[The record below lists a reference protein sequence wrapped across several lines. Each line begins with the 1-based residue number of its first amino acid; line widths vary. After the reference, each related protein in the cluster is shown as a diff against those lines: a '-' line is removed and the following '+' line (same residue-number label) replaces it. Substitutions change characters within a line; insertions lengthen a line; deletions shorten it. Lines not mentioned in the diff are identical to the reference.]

1 MDKRREIRKRTLSAA
16 ECLFQFFAFDTLP
29 DAFYIRIRFCDF
41 AYRTPGIAASSSWRR
56 HGISLFL
63 ATVREQQTT
72 HLGQAHAPMA
82 ATSIK
87 SPSRKDPSPS
97 ARRIKPAE
105 IADEVQDLV
114 ASTQVIDIHTHLFSP
129 AFGKIGLWGI
139 DELLTY
145 HYLEAEFFRSSDT
158 TPEEYWKLSKTERAD
173 AIWKALFVENSP
185 ISESTRGI
193 ISVLSAF
200 GLPTDASGLPEARRF
215 FAGQSIESHI
225 RNVFRIAGVSD
236 VVMTNDP
243 LDPEER
249 PVWMGGGQNHPQF
262 HPVLRLDRI
271 LWGWPQHWQQLASEG
286 YSVDEHA
293 SGKSVAEVRRFLAD
307 WHKRMRP
314 LYMAV
319 SLADAFQFPD
329 DTVTSKLLRESVLP
343 SCREFGLPMSLMI
356 GVRRQ
361 VNPRLRLAGDAVGK
375 GDMRA
380 VENLCRSFPDNRFLA
395 SVLSRENQHELAVY
409 ARKFNNLMPFGCWWF
424 LNNPSIVEE
433 ITRERIELLG
443 TSFIPQH
450 SDARVLEQV
459 IYKWQNTRRTLAPI
473 LANAYRLLQADG
485 AEITRQKIQ
494 RDVNRLF
501 RANFEKWT
509 RLRAA

>member
-1 MDKRREIRKRTLSAA
+1 
-16 ECLFQFFAFDTLP
+16 
-29 DAFYIRIRFCDF
+29 
-41 AYRTPGIAASSSWRR
+41 
-56 HGISLFL
+56 
-63 ATVREQQTT
+63 
-72 HLGQAHAPMA
+72 MA
-82 ATSIK
+82 ATSVK
-87 SPSRKDPSPS
+87 SPNRKEAPSS
-97 ARRIKPAE
+97 ARRLKPAE
-105 IADEVQDLV
+105 IADEVQDVLG
-114 ASTQVIDIHTHLFSP
+114 STPVIDIHTHLYSP

-145 HYLEAEFFRSSDT
+145 HYLEAEFFRSSDLA
-158 TPEEYWKLSKTERAD
+158 PEEYWKLPKTERAD

-185 ISESTRGI
+185 ISESTRGVVA
-193 ISVLSAF
+193 VLSAF
-200 GLPTDASGLPEARRF
+200 GLPTDASGLQEGRRF
-215 FAGQSIESHI
+215 FAAQSVETHI
-225 RNVFRIAGVSD
+225 QKVFEVAGVSD

-249 PVWMGGGQNHPQF
+249 AVWMGGGGQNHPQF
-262 HPVLRLDRI
+262 HAVLRLDRI
-271 LWGWPQHWQQLASEG
+271 LWGWPQHWRQLAGEG
-286 YSVDEHA
+286 YAVDEHA
-293 SGKSVAEVRRFLAD
+293 SGKSVSEVRRFLAE
-307 WHKRMRP
+307 WHQRMRP

-319 SLADAFQFPD
+319 SLADTFRFPD
-329 DTVTSKLLRESVLP
+329 ESITSKLLSEAVLP

-375 GDMRA
+375 ADLGA
-380 VENLCRSFPDNRFLA
+380 VENLCRSFPENRFLA

-409 ARKFNNLMPFGCWWF
+409 ARKFSNLMPFGCWWF

-473 LANAYRLLQADG
+473 LANSYRLLHADG
-485 AEITRQKIQ
+485 AEITRQKLQ
-494 RDVNRLF
+494 RDVDRLF

-509 RLRAA
+509 GPLRA